1 MSFFLAI
8 DAGGTKTQCLL
19 ADETHVLARASVG
32 TVKLM
37 HVSEA
42 EATARLQ
49 KMLSDLSTAAGVSL
63 ARITRTC
70 FGLAGL
76 SSPSVRAWAE
86 RVVGALVA
94 GDLLLCGDEEIALD
108 AAFGAGPGILV
119 VAGTGSNAIG
129 RTSTGEIVSAGG
141 WGPVLG
147 DEGSGMW
154 IGLEAIRAVLAARD
168 RGPSRCL
175 GRESSRRQNYSSSV
189 GDSHSLLDEI
199 ARHWRVDS
207 LGELVAYANRRGDA
221 HSAAPDFASLAP
233 LVARCAEQADAL
245 ASDVLYRAGNELA
258 VLVAQV
264 GQKMLLSAAQISKCV
279 DSNAPDFSSTPEIEV
294 AYTGSVL
301 AQIAA
306 VRKAMTACLTVLLP
320 SARVREYAVNP
331 LDGAL
336 WRARLSYSLP
346 CNRAEESITV

>member
-1 MSFFLAI
+1 VSYFLAI

-19 ADETHVLARASVG
+19 ADETHVLARASTG

-37 HVSEA
+37 RVGET

-49 KMLSDLSTAAGVSL
+49 AMLADLSTAAGLSL
-63 ARITRTC
+63 THITRTC
-70 FGLAGL
+70 IGLAGL

-86 RVVGALVA
+86 RVVGVLVA
-94 GDLLLCGDEEIALD
+94 GELLLCGDEEIALD

-129 RTSTGEIVSAGG
+129 RASTGEIVSAGG

-168 RGPSRCL
+168 RRLSRKQN
-175 GRESSRRQNYSSSV
+175 SSDSI
-189 GDSHSLLDEI
+189 GDSHTLIDEI
-199 ARHWRVDS
+199 ARHWRLNS

-233 LVARCAEQADAL
+233 LVAHCAEQADAL
-245 ASDVLYRAGNELA
+245 ACDVLFRAGNELA

-264 GQKMLLSAAQISKCV
+264 AHKMVSQKKVLLAAQSSMHV
-279 DSNAPDFSSTPEIEV
+279 DSTAPAVPSTPEIDV
-294 AYTGSVL
+294 AFTGSVL

-320 SARVREYAVNP
+320 SAQVRGSAVDP

-346 CNRAEESITV
+346 CKCDGESITV